1 MKFGYTPYTPNMC
14 HHMFFLL
21 RVIFSEGC
29 GKVSRR
35 WWETNHW
42 EQPNHCESWAVQCIQ
57 FFLEAPLGLESLPH
71 DVSLGDLFGFGGA
84 WFPDIFFVEH
94 LPLPVCRFA
103 HSSMHSEDTYNLLI
117 CKHILIYTY
126 CNMCNW
132 MNQAKCLSKRET
144 VQYFQILQTNI
155 RPTRPINYQ
164 DAKQVCRPWWFE

>member
-14 HHMFFLL
+14 HHMFCLL
-21 RVIFSEGC
+21 RVIFQRVVARFPEDD
-29 GKVSRR
+29 GKQTTENSQIIASHEQLSAFNFSWRRLWAWSRY
-35 WWETNHW
+35 HK
-42 EQPNHCESWAVQCIQ
+42 
-57 FFLEAPLGLESLPH
+57 
-71 DVSLGDLFGFGGA
+71 DVTLGDLFGFGGA

-117 CKHILIYTY
+117 CKHIFIYTY
-126 CNMCNW
+126 CNMCNP

-144 VQYFQILQTNI
+144 VQYFQILQTSI

-164 DAKQVCRPWWFE
+164 DAKQVYRPWWFE